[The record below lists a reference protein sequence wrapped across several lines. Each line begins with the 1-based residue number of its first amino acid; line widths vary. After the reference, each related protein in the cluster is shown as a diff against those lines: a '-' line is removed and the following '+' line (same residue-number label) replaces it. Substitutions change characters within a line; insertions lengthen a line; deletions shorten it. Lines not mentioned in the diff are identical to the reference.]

1 MGITG
6 LEALKNTGFDIAAV
20 FSHKDD
26 PSENCWFASVAEWAK
41 ENHIEVFSPDNV
53 NTPEWIQT
61 ISQRAPDIIFS
72 FYYRNMLSQKILHI
86 SPSGAYNL
94 HGSLLPA
101 YRGRAP
107 VNWVLVHGENQTGVT
122 LHHMVEKP
130 DAGDIVGQKVVGID
144 FSDTA
149 RTLYDKLCRAAGILL
164 EEVLPLIK
172 DGNAPR
178 TPQDLSK
185 GSYFSGRRP
194 EDGRIDWRW
203 PAVRIY
209 NLIRAVTEPYPGAF
223 AFLPGGE
230 RIMIW
235 WALPEE
241 DGVHDHLPGQ
251 IEVENDYVYVRTG
264 EGRVKLADIETAGSR
279 MKNDQILHYFRN
291 KEGLVLT

>member
-6 LEALKNTGFDIAAV
+6 LEALKNMDFDIAAV

-26 PSENCWFASVAEWAK
+26 PSENCWFASVAEWTK

-61 ISQRAPDIIFS
+61 ISQRAPDVIFS

-86 SPSGAYNL
+86 SPAGAYNL

-122 LHHMVEKP
+122 LHHMIEKP

-279 MKNDQILHYFRN
+279 MKNDQILHYFRS